1 MPVFASTTATTI
13 RFGIDAL
20 LAHHL
25 GALQG
30 LRIGLVTNDA
40 ATTAFLPRPLT
51 ATRQALQA
59 AGVPLCAL
67 FAPEHGLGASA
78 ADGAVIVDAQDVLT
92 GLPVRSLYGATYRP
106 TPAMLADIDLLLF
119 DIPDVGV
126 RFYTYAWTLSYV
138 MEACAEAGVPLW
150 VLDRPN
156 PLGGDLAQA
165 EGPTLDEAN
174 LASFVGRWAMPIRHS
189 LTIGELARLWN
200 GERRLGVRL
209 TVIPVENW
217 QRSQLWS
224 AVGLPFVPTSP
235 AMPSYETV
243 LPYPGTCLFEGTNL
257 SEGRGTATPFRTIG
271 APWLDAYAV
280 ADILNQQNLP
290 GVVARAVQFSPTA
303 SKYADQL
310 CQGVMVYVL
319 DEYKFRPVAAG
330 LHLLAAIIRH
340 HPQQFQWL
348 PYPTADSGA
357 GYGHF
362 DRLIG
367 QLWVREA
374 LYRSGADATDAVA
387 QWTDPG
393 PWAALVQPYLLYQ

>member
-1 MPVFASTTATTI
+1 MVTPSTTAPTV
-13 RFGIDAL
+13 RFGIDGL
-20 LAHHL
+20 LAHHRNT
-25 GALQG
+25 LQG
-30 LRIGLVTNDA
+30 VRLGLVTNDA
-40 ATTAFLPRPLT
+40 ATTALLPRPLT
-51 ATRQALQA
+51 PTRQALQA
-59 AGVPLCAL
+59 AGVPLYAL

-78 ADGAVIVDAQDVLT
+78 ADGAVINDAQDALT
-92 GLPVRSLYGATYRP
+92 GLLVRSLYGATYRP

-126 RFYTYAWTLSYV
+126 RFYTYIWTLSYV

-156 PLGGDLAQA
+156 PLGGDLAKA
-165 EGPTLDEAN
+165 EGPSLDEAH

-200 GERRLGVRL
+200 GERRLGVDL

-224 AVGLPFVPTSP
+224 DVGLPFVPTSP
-235 AMPSYETV
+235 SMPSYETV

-257 SEGRGTATPFRTIG
+257 SEGRGTTTPFRIAG

-280 ADILNQQNLP
+280 ADTFNRQNLP
-290 GVVARAVQFSPTA
+290 GVVARAVQFSPTTN
-303 SKYADQL
+303 KYTDQL
-310 CQGVMVYVL
+310 CQGIMVHVL
-319 DEYKFRPVAAG
+319 DEDHFRPVAAG
-330 LHLLAAIIRH
+330 LQLLATIIRH

-374 LYRSGADATDAVA
+374 LHRADATDVIP